1 MPDKPQHGKGKNYH
15 HSKKGRAKHRQ
26 IATAPQQNVVTETPQ
41 PVATTSSSLSAST
54 LSPPTKSKTA
64 QYPYINTELRSIG
77 ILAGIV
83 LVILIVMALVL
94 S

>member
-1 MPDKPQHGKGKNYH
+1 MPDKSGHAGGKHYH

-26 IATAPQQNVVTETPQ
+26 IAMVPQQNMVTETLQ
-41 PVATTSSSLSAST
+41 PVATTSSPPSAST
-54 LSPPTKSKTA
+54 LSSPVKLKRA

-77 ILAGIV
+77 ILGGIV
-83 LVILIVMALVL
+83 LVILIVLALVL